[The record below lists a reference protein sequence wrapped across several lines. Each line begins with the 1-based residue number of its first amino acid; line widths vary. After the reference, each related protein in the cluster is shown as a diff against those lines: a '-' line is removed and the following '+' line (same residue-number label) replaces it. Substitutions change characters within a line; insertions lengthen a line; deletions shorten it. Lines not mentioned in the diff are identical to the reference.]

1 MENQLV
7 QCLKKMS
14 DLDYIVL
21 THHIKMAD
29 WVRSLMRTY
38 NVKEVDMAAKLG
50 ITTKAQMKAV
60 LNGAYPFDIKFL
72 SRIQVVD
79 IELHKQ
85 AAEKKF
91 PIDIVK

>member
-7 QCLKKMS
+7 QSLKKMS
-14 DLDYIVL
+14 NLDFTVL
-21 THHIKMAD
+21 SHHIKMAE
-29 WVRSLMRTY
+29 WVRQLMRTY
-38 NVKEVDMAAKLG
+38 NVAEIDMADKLG
-50 ITTKAQMKAV
+50 VATKLQMKAV

-85 AAEKKF
+85 AAMKKF